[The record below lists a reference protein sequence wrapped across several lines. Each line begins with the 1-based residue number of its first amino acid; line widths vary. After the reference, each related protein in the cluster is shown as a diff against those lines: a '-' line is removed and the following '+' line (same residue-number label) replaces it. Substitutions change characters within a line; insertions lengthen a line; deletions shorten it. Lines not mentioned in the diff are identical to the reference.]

1 MPGTS
6 AKPANF
12 YAEID
17 IDTWFIS
24 TDARKLPLTK
34 TMRKFLTLFL
44 SIALANLVHATSFID
59 VQANN
64 PQVAGDLNSNTTA
77 KFPTNKQNEPTIAVN
92 PADPSHLLLAGAND
106 EQREPPCG
114 PGPVRGLT
122 APANDCSFFPGIGQ
136 SGVYASSDGGLTW
149 TNMGVLDDQAAWQ
162 ASPFV
167 SDGDPVIVYGPK
179 PDGNG
184 GFLPYTSGARAY
196 YASLASYKAGQ
207 SPFTSNPNKFPP
219 ELIVVSYSDNN
230 GVTWSA
236 PVIAFTKENPNNFN
250 DKEDIWADRN
260 PNSPF
265 FGRVF
270 VSWTQYRS
278 AQIINFPSEP
288 TVVTYSADGGLSFTA
303 GKQLSPAGSDVTKN
317 GRQGSAVRSGP
328 DGSVYVAWEELSAQV
343 VAISRDGGNKWSRPI
358 TIGPVADLEDPIPG
372 ANFRTDSF
380 LELAVDPRAGNSTLY
395 AAWVNRTNT
404 GGRVV
409 VSTSSDKGQTWGALQ
424 NVSTAGE
431 GYAFFQG
438 LDVAPNGRVDVAY
451 QALTTTHPNTFGTG
465 NATIDAYYVENSGSG
480 WSAPVKITT
489 ASSDPAAS
497 AQNDLTRQFWGDY
510 NTLVSSNANAW
521 FIYTDSRHG
530 AGCTAVDNYQK
541 DLTTAKPAPEN
552 VCPAQFGNTDA
563 FVSVITP

>member
-1 MPGTS
+1 M
-6 AKPANF
+6 K
-12 YAEID
+12 
-17 IDTWFIS
+17 
-24 TDARKLPLTK
+24 
-34 TMRKFLTLFL
+34 KFLTLFL
-44 SIALANLVHATSFID
+44 SVALANLVHATSFIN

-64 PQVAGDLNSNTTA
+64 PQVAGDANSNATA
-77 KFPTNKQNEPTIAVN
+77 VFPTNKQNEPTIAVN
-92 PADPSHLLLAGAND
+92 PTDSNLLLLAGAND

-114 PGPVRGLT
+114 PGPVRGAT
-122 APANDCSFFPGIGQ
+122 APANDCSFFPGIGT

-149 TNMGVLDDQAAWQ
+149 TNKGVLDDQATWV

-184 GFLPYTSGARAY
+184 GFTYANGARAY

-219 ELIVVSYSDNN
+219 ELIVVSYSDDN
-230 GVTWSA
+230 GNTWSA
-236 PVIAFTKENPNNFN
+236 PVIAFTKENPNNYN

-270 VSWTQYRS
+270 VTWTQFRS
-278 AQIINFPSEP
+278 ANQLPAEP
-288 TVVTYSADGGLSFTA
+288 IFVTYSTDGGLSFTP
-303 GKQLSPAGSDVTKN
+303 GKQLSPASNASPKGTDK

-328 DGSVYVAWEELSAQV
+328 DGSVYVGFEQGSAQV
-343 VAISRDGGNKWSRPI
+343 VAISRDGGDTWSRPI
-358 TIGPVADLEDPIPG
+358 TIGPVTDIESPIPG

-380 LELAVDPRAGNSTLY
+380 VELAADPSAGSSTLY
-395 AAWVNRTNT
+395 AAWVNRTAG

-409 VSTSSDKGQTWGALQ
+409 VSTSTDKGASWGALVT
-424 NVSTAGE
+424 VSTAGE

-438 LDVAPNGRVDVAY
+438 LDVAPNGRVDIGY
-451 QALTTTHPNTFGTG
+451 QALKATDTSTFGTG
-465 NATIDAYYVENSGSG
+465 NALIDAYYVKNSGSG
-480 WSAPVKITT
+480 WSAPLKVTT
-489 ASSDPAAS
+489 ASSDPAVS
-497 AQNDLTRQFWGDY
+497 AANSLTQQFFGDY

-521 FIYTDSRHG
+521 FIYTDSRNG
-530 AGCTAVDNYQK
+530 VGCPAVDNYQK
-541 DLTTAKPAPEN
+541 NLTTVDKPAPQN
-552 VCPAQFGNTDA
+552 DCPSSQFGNTDA

>member
-1 MPGTS
+1 M
-6 AKPANF
+6 K
-12 YAEID
+12 
-17 IDTWFIS
+17 
-24 TDARKLPLTK
+24 
-34 TMRKFLTLFL
+34 KFLTLFL

-59 VQANN
+59 VQANK
-64 PQVAGDLNSNTTA
+64 PQVAGNATSDSTA
-77 KFPTNKQNEPTIAVN
+77 RFPTNKQNEPTIAVN

-122 APANDCSFFPGIGQ
+122 APANDCSFFPGIGT
-136 SGVYASSDGGLTW
+136 SGVYASSDGGVTW
-149 TNMGVLDDQAAWQ
+149 TNLGVLDDQATWV

-207 SPFTSNPNKFPP
+207 SPFTSNPNKAPP
-219 ELIVVSYSDNN
+219 ELIVVSYSDDN

-260 PNSPF
+260 PNSQF

-270 VSWTQYRS
+270 VTWTQFRS
-278 AQIINFPSEP
+278 ANQLPAEP
-288 TVVTYSADGGLSFTA
+288 IVVTYSTDGGLSFTA
-303 GKQLSPAGSDVTKN
+303 GNQLSPAANSANN

-328 DGSVYVAWEELSAQV
+328 DGSVYVGWEQAGAQV
-343 VAISRDGGNKWSRPI
+343 VAISRDGGNKWSKPI
-358 TIGPVADLEDPIPG
+358 TIAAVADIDSPIPG

-380 LELAVDPRAGNSTLY
+380 LELAADPRVGSSKLY
-395 AAWVNRTNT
+395 AAWVNRTAH
-404 GGRVV
+404 GGRVL
-409 VSTSSDKGQTWGALQ
+409 VSTSTNKGESWGALKT
-424 NVSTAGE
+424 VSTAGE

-451 QALTTTHPNTFGTG
+451 QALKATDPSTFGTG
-465 NATIDAYYVENSGSG
+465 NATIDAYYVNKSGSG
-480 WSAPVKITT
+480 WSAPTKVTSV
-489 ASSDPAAS
+489 SSDPAVS
-497 AQNDLTRQFWGDY
+497 AANSLTQQFWGDY

-521 FIYTDSRHG
+521 FIYTDGRNG
-530 AGCTAVDNYQK
+530 AGCPAVDNYQK
-541 DLTTAKPAPEN
+541 NLATAPKPAPQN
-552 VCPAQFGNTDA
+552 DCPNSQFGNTDA

>member
-1 MPGTS
+1 M
-6 AKPANF
+6 K
-12 YAEID
+12 
-17 IDTWFIS
+17 
-24 TDARKLPLTK
+24 
-34 TMRKFLTLFL
+34 KFLTLFL
-44 SIALANLVHATSFID
+44 SIALANLVHATSFIN

-64 PQVAGDLNSNTTA
+64 PQVAGDPTSNTTA
-77 KFPTNKQNEPTIAVN
+77 RFPTNKQNEPTIAVN
-92 PADPSHLLLAGAND
+92 PTNSDLLLLAGAND

-122 APANDCSFFPGIGQ
+122 ALANDCSFFPGIGQ

-149 TNMGVLDDQAAWQ
+149 TNRGVLDDQAAWV

-184 GFLPYTSGARAY
+184 GFTYANGARAY

-219 ELIVVSYSDNN
+219 ELIVVSYSDDN

-328 DGSVYVAWEELSAQV
+328 DGSVYVAWEELNAQV

-358 TIGPVADLEDPIPG
+358 TIGTVADLEDPIPG

-380 LELAVDPRAGNSTLY
+380 LKLAADPSVGSSKLY
-395 AAWVNRTNT
+395 AAWVNRTAN

-409 VSTSSDKGQTWGALQ
+409 VSTSSDKGQTWGALVR
-424 NVSTAGE
+424 VSTATN

-438 LDVAPNGRVDVAY
+438 LDVAPNGRVDIGY
-451 QALTTTHPNTFGTG
+451 QALKATATNTFGTG
-465 NATIDAYYVENSGSG
+465 NATIDSYYVNNSGSS
-480 WSAPVKITT
+480 WSAPVKVTT
-489 ASSDPAAS
+489 VSSDPAAS

-510 NTLVSSNANAW
+510 NTLVSSSAKAW
-521 FIYTDSRHG
+521 FIYTDSRNG
-530 AGCTAVDNYQK
+530 FGCSAVDNYQK
-541 DLTTAKPAPEN
+541 NLATVLKPAPQN
-552 VCPAQFGNTDA
+552 DCPSSQFGNTDA